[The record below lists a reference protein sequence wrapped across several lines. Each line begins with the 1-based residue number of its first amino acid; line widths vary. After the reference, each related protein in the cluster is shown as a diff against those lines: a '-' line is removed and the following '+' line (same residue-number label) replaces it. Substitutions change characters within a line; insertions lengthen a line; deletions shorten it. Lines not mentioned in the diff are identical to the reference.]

1 MKRLFALT
9 FCALLAI
16 NCSSRNKYPI
26 SGMDSTMNC
35 NVETQ
40 AQLDQA
46 NRRIKAFKEELLRQG
61 FRLVSVS
68 TFNSSE
74 DSSFNSREDVILAG
88 QHGRLKEL
96 RITLVT
102 NTSLQKEGPELAG
115 GVYASISD
123 EQTMQE
129 YEELSK
135 KVDALVTGYP

>member
-26 SGMDSTMNC
+26 SGMDSTMNF

-40 AQLDQA
+40 AQLDQG
-46 NRRIKAFKEELLRQG
+46 NQRIRAFKEELLRQG

-68 TFNSSE
+68 TFHSNE
-74 DSSFNSREDVILAG
+74 DSSREEVILEG
-88 QHGRLKEL
+88 HHGRLKKL
-96 RITLVT
+96 RIRLVT
-102 NTSLQKEGPELAG
+102 NTSLKKEGPELAG

-123 EQTMQE
+123 EQTMRE

-135 KVDALVTGYP
+135 RVDAIVTGYPK